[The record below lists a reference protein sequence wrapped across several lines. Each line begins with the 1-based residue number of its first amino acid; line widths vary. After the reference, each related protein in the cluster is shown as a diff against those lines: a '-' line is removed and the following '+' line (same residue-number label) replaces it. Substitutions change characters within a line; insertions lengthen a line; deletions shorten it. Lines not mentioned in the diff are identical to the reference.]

1 MYRIKLLKTHTHANE
16 VHFAG
21 SMIEVDEA
29 TATWLIERGV
39 GKFAVR
45 VDDTAPQAPAAT
57 RAEAPPKTRPQRK
70 TKE

>member
-21 SMIEVDEA
+21 SVIEVDEA

-39 GKFAVR
+39 GKFAVK
-45 VDDTAPQAPAAT
+45 VDDTAPQAPA
-57 RAEAPPKTRPQRK
+57 KTKPQRK